1 MALDTARRRKSAVYL
16 TLPFRSIL
24 PVPDG
29 NIETE
34 DRYNLAGQYSGLVA
48 SAPAFSG
55 AIPAILVVENNGAQ
69 NYDLG
74 AYFSGAT
81 EFAID
86 PAVEASWT
94 FDTGTGLLTIDTD
107 TSAADNY
114 GPYTVTGT
122 NSAGSVN
129 SNAFLVTIATT
140 PKGSITGP
148 ISALLA
154 QVATRKERRD

>member
-48 SAPAFSG
+48 SMPAFSG
-55 AIPAILVVENNGAQ
+55 PVTAVLVVENTGSH
-69 NYDLG
+69 NYDIG
-74 AYFSGAT
+74 ARFSGAT
-81 EFAID
+81 EYSID

-94 FDTGTGLLTIDTD
+94 FDTGTGLLAVDTD
-107 TSAADNY
+107 TSAAGNY

-122 NSAGSVN
+122 NAAGSIA
-129 SNAFLVTIATT
+129 SNAFRVTIATT
-140 PKGSITGP
+140 PKGASMPSVITL
-148 ISALLA
+148 INLR
-154 QVATRKERRD
+154 TRSNWRM